1 MDEPSM
7 TQSAEPAAPNA
18 PLHRPVQLP
27 IEFTGSGSEYFR
39 IWIVNIFLLII
50 TFGIYYP
57 WAKVRRMRYFYG
69 NTLVDGTPLGFHG
82 NPRTMFKGSML
93 VGVLFVLYSIAS
105 DISPTVGLFALVV
118 VAGLWPALLKSS
130 MQFRMANTSWRGLR
144 FSFTGSLGGAY
155 RAAMPLFIPAALIV
169 GLAPFAPDDVNPKT
183 DMWLLWTM
191 GGVMLLCVAL
201 SPWLLW
207 NLKRYQHNNYALGS
221 LQTMFKATALD
232 FYKLTGKAIGVAVV
246 SVLASGALFWLV
258 AFGLAASSGDADS
271 EILGVASFIG
281 MGMGLFIGMA
291 VVFVI
296 LKPYTIAKIQ
306 NLVWTKTGNSS
317 MRFISKLSVRS
328 LLWQTIKN
336 WFLVVITLG
345 LYWPFAAVAMARL
358 RLESVFIK
366 SNIDPL
372 ALFGAARVN
381 EGDAAGDA
389 AGDFFGIDIGL

>member
-1 MDEPSM
+1 MNVASM
-7 TQSAEPAAPNA
+7 SQSDVPGMAHS
-18 PLHRPVQLP
+18 PLQRPVQLP

-50 TFGIYYP
+50 TLGIYYP

-93 VGVLFVLYSIAS
+93 VGVLFGLYSAAS
-105 DISPTVGLFALVV
+105 NASPMAGLIALVI
-118 VAGLWPALLKSS
+118 VAGIWPALLKSS

-144 FSFTGSLGGAY
+144 LSFTGTLGGAY
-155 RAAMPLFIPAALIV
+155 AAAMPLFIPAILII
-169 GLAPFAPDDVNPKT
+169 GLASFAPEDAAPKEN
-183 DMWLLWTM
+183 MWLLWTM
-191 GGVMLLCVAL
+191 AGIMLLCIAIT
-201 SPWLLW
+201 PWLLW

-221 LQTMFKATALD
+221 LQTTFKATALD
-232 FYKLTGKAIGVAVV
+232 FYKLSGKAIGVAVL
-246 SVLASGALFWLV
+246 SVLASGAVFWLI
-258 AFGLAASSGDADS
+258 AFGLATSGGGNDSAS
-271 EILGVASFIG
+271 LGIASVFG
-281 MGMGLFIGMA
+281 MGFGFFVGMA
-291 VVFVI
+291 VVFVV

-317 MRFISKLSVRS
+317 MRFISKLSVRA

-336 WFLVVITLG
+336 WCLVVITLG

-389 AGDFFGIDIGL
+389 AGDFFGIDMGL

>member
-1 MDEPSM
+1 
-7 TQSAEPAAPNA
+7 
-18 PLHRPVQLP
+18 
-27 IEFTGSGSEYFR
+27 
-39 IWIVNIFLLII
+39 
-50 TFGIYYP
+50 
-57 WAKVRRMRYFYG
+57 
-69 NTLVDGTPLGFHG
+69 
-82 NPRTMFKGSML
+82 
-93 VGVLFVLYSIAS
+93 
-105 DISPTVGLFALVV
+105 
-118 VAGLWPALLKSS
+118 
-130 MQFRMANTSWRGLR
+130 
-144 FSFTGSLGGAY
+144 
-155 RAAMPLFIPAALIV
+155 MPLFIPAALIV
-169 GLAPFAPDDVNPKT
+169 GLAPFAPDDVNPKA

-221 LQTMFKATALD
+221 LQTMFKATSLD
-232 FYKLTGKAIGVAVV
+232 FYKLTAKAIGVAVL
-246 SVLASGALFWLV
+246 SVLASGAVFWLV
-258 AFGLAASSGDADS
+258 AFALAAGIGSTDG
-271 EILGVASFIG
+271 EMLGFASAF
-281 MGMGLFIGMA
+281 GLGFGFFVGMA
-291 VVFVI
+291 VVFVV
-296 LKPYTIAKIQ
+296 LKPYTIAKLQ
-306 NLVWTKTGNSS
+306 NLMWTKTGNSS